1 MTLRQNRRQ
10 HSKRFGTGFWG
21 KNMTR
26 DEILKLMI
34 AGTLVRK
41 LENTDTVEDTE
52 DFIARQVNGVLYRF
66 TSNIDINKITRQE
79 FEHICL

>member
-1 MTLRQNRRQ
+1 
-10 HSKRFGTGFWG
+10 
-21 KNMTR
+21 MTR

-34 AGTLVRK
+34 AGTLASRK
-41 LENTDTVEDTE
+41 ADDRVGETRA
-52 DFIARQVNGVLYRF
+52 DFVARKTQAIFWRF